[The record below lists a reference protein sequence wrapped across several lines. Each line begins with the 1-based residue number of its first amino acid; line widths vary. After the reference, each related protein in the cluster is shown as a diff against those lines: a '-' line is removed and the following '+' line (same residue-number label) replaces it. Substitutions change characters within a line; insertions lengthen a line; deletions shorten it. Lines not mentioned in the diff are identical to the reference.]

1 MLETTIVCLIV
12 AGALAVTARSLYRSL
27 TGRDEGCK
35 CAGGNACPMSEKTDT
50 SQCVDVEELRRRA
63 SGPTQRD

>member
-1 MLETTIVCLIV
+1 METIIVCLIV

-35 CAGGNACPMSEKTDT
+35 CAGGSSCPMSEESDTRQFVSVDGTKSKTPEAH
-50 SQCVDVEELRRRA
+50 SSE
-63 SGPTQRD
+63 